1 MEEVNISQCRKCGKL
16 EVRKQ
21 DGYFPD
27 GRNKRFVN
35 AEEKQ
40 WSGRS
45 CPDCVIKRVRNQ
57 IKEKRQKV
65 KNADTRT
72 DPEN

>member
-1 MEEVNISQCRKCGKL
+1 MEELDVSQCRKCGKL
-16 EVRKQ
+16 EVRRQ

-35 AEEKQ
+35 AENAQ

-45 CPDCVIKRVRNQ
+45 CPNCVRKRVKEQ
-57 IKEKRQKV
+57 IKQRR
-65 KNADTRT
+65 ADAKTGT
-72 DPEN
+72 DSKD